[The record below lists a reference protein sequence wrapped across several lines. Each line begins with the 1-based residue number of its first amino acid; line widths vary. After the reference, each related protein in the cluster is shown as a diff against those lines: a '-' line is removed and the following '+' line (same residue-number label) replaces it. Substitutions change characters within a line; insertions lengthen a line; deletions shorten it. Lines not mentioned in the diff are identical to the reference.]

1 MNRRLNYLI
10 AAFALAA
17 GPALGSDSDQPIQV
31 NTRGLPSHIAA
42 QVEKHAAESERA
54 LMQYLWFTRRMN
66 RLWLDDVTKPMPD
79 DVAANEPPQDKR
91 VAVLMHPHGFKG
103 DK

>member
-1 MNRRLNYLI
+1 MNRRLNCLV

-31 NTRGLPSHIAA
+31 NTRGLQSNVAA

-54 LMQYLWFTRRMN
+54 LMQYLWFTRRMHH
-66 RLWLDDVTKPMPD
+66 LWLEDVTKPEPD
-79 DVAANEPPQDKR
+79 KVAVDEPREKR
-91 VAVLMHPHGFKG
+91 VAVMMHPEGFR
-103 DK
+103 

>member
-1 MNRRLNYLI
+1 MNRRLNCLI

-17 GPALGSDSDQPIQV
+17 GPALGSDSDQPVQV
-31 NTRGLPSHIAA
+31 NTRGLQSHVAA

-66 RLWLDDVTKPMPD
+66 RLWLDDVTKPESD
-79 DVAANEPPQDKR
+79 NAAANERPGEKR
-91 VAVLMHPHGFKG
+91 VAVMMHPHGFKEA
-103 DK
+103 K

>member
-17 GPALGSDSDQPIQV
+17 GPAFGSDSDQPIQV
-31 NTRGLPSHIAA
+31 NTRGLQPNVAA

-54 LMQYLWFTRRMN
+54 LMQYLWFTRRMH
-66 RLWLDDVTKPMPD
+66 RLWLDDVTKPEPD
-79 DVAANEPPQDKR
+79 NVAANEPRDKR
-91 VAVLMHPHGFKG
+91 VAVMIHPHGFR
-103 DK
+103 

>member
-66 RLWLDDVTKPMPD
+66 RLWLDDVTKPVSD
-79 DVAANEPPQDKR
+79 DVAASEPTEKR
-91 VAVLMHPHGFKG
+91 VAVLMHPHGFREAK
-103 DK
+103 